1 MWELCGRSEDPF
13 LNKEQ
18 FFTGLYSLDSEPE
31 QAETS
36 EASLALAASRNQRYK
51 RIVRRSSRLQVAS
64 SNSTTK
70 ISSTALESIRSTSIQ
85 AFTKNISTAAPE
97 PVVSENNINMADSTP
112 DISAVTTAPS
122 TAPAS
127 LECTPRHLPPP
138 ESSRILPV
146 HTKVAKRKRTPVVPA
161 KKQIF
166 GGMYFYFIPNDIK
179 NPVRKF
185 RVQKADEH
193 GGFCL
198 KEWREQ
204 DITHIIVDSKLKYS
218 DVLKSLRREFIPDHI
233 AIVNDTY
240 ISDCLAFARILN
252 HDQFQYKVAGQPST
266 TENSFLLPQPHS
278 PPLSSTPSETPLC
291 DQQSS
296 SATTQSLHIRP
307 QLSKRANDTPSSAAG
322 DRPTDSQLAVEA
334 ELKAS
339 VTTDDLVL
347 QQLAAELLSTPGPST
362 TQECEVKDELDIMIA
377 EAVRMGDLPLDD
389 DISAP
394 DDGGTSSDEEPIRA
408 VKRKKPVAR
417 TGNSKWQ
424 DKFQCMHAND
434 GKQQEGNPNARTI
447 EILSEMQKY
456 YEMTKDQWRS
466 ISYRKGISVLRK
478 QTKKI
483 CTAAEARKL
492 PMIGESLAKKIEEIV
507 ETDRLRKLEYAQL
520 EPGDVALKLFLGVYG
535 VGPSVA
541 ARWVQS
547 GYKTLDDVVKNVR
560 LTASQKVGIDHYQD
574 FASRIP
580 RDEVKRHGD
589 IVMST
594 AANLDSQLQLQIM
607 GSYRRGSKDCGDID
621 IMITKPGVSAQ
632 EISGLLDELIERLFE
647 IGFAMCGLAM
657 SRGRDDGSKWHGA
670 SKLLDVPTWRRI
682 DLLVVPWDE
691 RGAALLYFTGNDI
704 FNRSMRLLASKKG
717 YGLNQR
723 GLFKDI
729 LRGPQRQK
737 LNDGTKVAGDSEEE
751 IFEILGVPY
760 RKPEERIC

>member
-1 MWELCGRSEDPF
+1 MWELCEHSEDPY

-18 FFTGLYSLDSEPE
+18 FFAGLYSLGSEPE
-31 QAETS
+31 QEETS

-51 RIVRRSSRLQVAS
+51 HIVRRSSRLQVAS
-64 SNSTTK
+64 SNSATK
-70 ISSTALESIRSTSIQ
+70 ISTT
-85 AFTKNISTAAPE
+85 APE
-97 PVVSENNINMADSTP
+97 PVMSRSIQATNKEVFTAARGQVMSGNNTNIADSVL
-112 DISAVTTAPS
+112 DISAVTAIPS
-122 TAPAS
+122 TASAS
-127 LECTPRHLPPP
+127 FESASRHLPPP
-138 ESSRILPV
+138 ESSRMLPV
-146 HTKVAKRKRTPVVPA
+146 HTKVTKRKRTPALPA

-240 ISDCLAFARILN
+240 ISDCLAFARVLN
-252 HDQFQYKVAGQPST
+252 HDQLQYKVIGQPFT
-266 TENSFLLPQPHS
+266 TDNSFLLPQSHS
-278 PPLSSTPSETPLC
+278 PPLSSTPAETLLC

-296 SATTQSLHIRP
+296 SATTQSVQIQS
-307 QLSKRANDTPSSAAG
+307 QLSKGAHDIPSPAME
-322 DRPTDSQLAVEA
+322 DNPTDSQLAIEA
-334 ELKAS
+334 ELKTS
-339 VTTDDLVL
+339 VTTDDLVS
-347 QQLAAELLSTPGPST
+347 QQFAVELLFTPGPST
-362 TQECEVKDELDIMIA
+362 VQGRGVNDELDIMIA

-389 DISAP
+389 DASVP
-394 DDGGTSSDEEPIRA
+394 DDGGSSSDEEPVCA
-408 VKRKKPVAR
+408 KRKKPIAR

-447 EILSEMQKY
+447 AILSEMQKY

-466 ISYRKGISVLRK
+466 ISYRKGISALRK

-483 CTAAEARKL
+483 CTADEARKL

-520 EPGDVALKLFLGVYG
+520 ESGDVALKLFLGVYG
-535 VGPSVA
+535 VGPSIA
-541 ARWVQS
+541 ARWVQA
-547 GYKTLDDVVKNVR
+547 GHKTLDDIVKNVR

-594 AANLDSQLQLQIM
+594 AAKLDPQLQLQIM

-621 IMITKPGVSAQ
+621 IMITKPGINAQ
-632 EISGLLDELIERLFE
+632 KISGLLDELVERLFE

-670 SKLLDVPTWRRI
+670 SKLPDVPTWRRI

-737 LNDGTKVAGDSEEE
+737 LNDGKKVAGDSEKE